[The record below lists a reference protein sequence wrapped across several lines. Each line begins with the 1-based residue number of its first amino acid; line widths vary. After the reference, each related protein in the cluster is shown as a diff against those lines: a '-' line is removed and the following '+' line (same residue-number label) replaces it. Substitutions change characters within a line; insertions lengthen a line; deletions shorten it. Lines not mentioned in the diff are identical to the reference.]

1 MPQKRKAARV
11 SSPKSVVV
19 AVQAIE
25 KCIHVIR
32 GQKVIMDRDIAT
44 LYRVPTRVLKQA
56 MKRNADRFPEDF
68 AYPLSKSETESL
80 ISQNVISTRRSV
92 SRTVPTVFT
101 EQGVAMLSSVLKSSR
116 AAQVNVSIM
125 RAFVRMRAVLA
136 GQEELLKKLDE
147 LEKKY
152 QTHDSDIKVIFD
164 ALKILIQPPPPRRI
178 GFVGQIPPAV
188 QRPAIFR
195 AIKKA

>member
-1 MPQKRKAARV
+1 
-11 SSPKSVVV
+11 
-19 AVQAIE
+19 
-25 KCIHVIR
+25 
-32 GQKVIMDRDIAT
+32 
-44 LYRVPTRVLKQA
+44 
-56 MKRNADRFPEDF
+56 
-68 AYPLSKSETESL
+68 
-80 ISQNVISTRRSV
+80 
-92 SRTVPTVFT
+92 
-101 EQGVAMLSSVLKSSR
+101 MLSSVLKSSR